1 MGTLREVGIDH
12 LGPRS
17 LRQLLDAVLAIG
29 SELDLDRA
37 LTHIVETAAT
47 LVDARY
53 GALGVLDEAR
63 SGLCSF
69 ITVGI
74 DDDARRAIGPL
85 PKGLGLLGSLISD
98 AHPLRVPVIAE
109 FPERSGFPPNHP
121 PMTSFLGVPVVS
133 RGEVFGNLYLTDKAS
148 AEAFTDLDEQLAT
161 GLAAAAGIV
170 IDNAQLYGRLQRR
183 DAALTAIHEIVSA
196 IAGQAD
202 GVTALQLV
210 ADRACELAGADVSTI
225 AVPSRDGETLTM
237 EVVAGRAADELRN
250 RTFPT
255 VSSVSGEVIRTGR
268 MIVLTDASE
277 DPRVNQP
284 QVGLGQIG
292 PAAWVPLI
300 AYGDPIGS
308 LSVARSRGAAPF
320 SPSELELVTLFAAQA
335 SVILEVARGRD
346 DAKRVS
352 ILEDQERIAR
362 DLHDT
367 VIQRLFATGLT
378 LQGVSRL
385 TTEPATGRVM
395 TAVDDLDTTI
405 RQIRTVIFGLERA
418 ASTSRIGL
426 RSRIL
431 DLCAEAGR
439 GLGFDPTVAFD
450 GPIDTIVPADVA
462 DDVTTVLREAL
473 SNVSRH
479 AAAHAVSVRVVAD
492 GNEID
497 VVVTDDGSGYEA
509 SDRQRGGRGLE
520 NMAERARRR
529 GGHFDIAAT
538 PSGGSCLRWTVPIR

>member
-1 MGTLREVGIDH
+1 M
-12 LGPRS
+12 
-17 LRQLLDAVLAIG
+17 
-29 SELDLDRA
+29 
-37 LTHIVETAAT
+37 
-47 LVDARY
+47 
-53 GALGVLDEAR
+53 
-63 SGLCSF
+63 
-69 ITVGI
+69 
-74 DDDARRAIGPL
+74 
-85 PKGLGLLGSLISD
+85 
-98 AHPLRVPVIAE
+98 
-109 FPERSGFPPNHP
+109 
-121 PMTSFLGVPVVS
+121 
-133 RGEVFGNLYLTDKAS
+133 
-148 AEAFTDLDEQLAT
+148 
-161 GLAAAAGIV
+161 
-170 IDNAQLYGRLQRR
+170 
-183 DAALTAIHEIVSA
+183 
-196 IAGQAD
+196 
-202 GVTALQLV
+202 
-210 ADRACELAGADVSTI
+210 
-225 AVPSRDGETLTM
+225 
-237 EVVAGRAADELRN
+237 AGRTHE
-250 RTFPT
+250 
-255 VSSVSGEVIRTGR
+255 
-268 MIVLTDASE
+268 
-277 DPRVNQP
+277 
-284 QVGLGQIG
+284 
-292 PAAWVPLI
+292 
-300 AYGDPIGS
+300 
-308 LSVARSRGAAPF
+308 
-320 SPSELELVTLFAAQA
+320 
-335 SVILEVARGRD
+335 
-346 DAKRVS
+346 RVS

-418 ASTSRIGL
+418 AGTPPIGL

-492 GNEID
+492 GDEID

-509 SDRQRGGRGLE
+509 ADRQRGGRGLE

-529 GGHFDIAAT
+529 GGRFEIAAT